1 MDSRPMIRA
10 VVVSWDRW
18 LAARQADALRG
29 AGYAVE
35 VCGGPQQ
42 EPCPVLGSLPCP
54 LVDRADVLVYD
65 AWAAGGSEAGRRL
78 VSEVRE
84 TYPDLP
90 VVLTSV
96 DPRLKWVASEG
107 PHRVI
112 PVPADASPADLL
124 AAVET
129 ALADQGMAV

>member
-1 MDSRPMIRA
+1 MTKV
-10 VVVSWDRW
+10 VVVSWDAW
-18 LAARQADALRG
+18 LVARYGDALRG

-35 VCGGPQQ
+35 VCGGPRQ

-65 AWAAGGSEAGRRL
+65 AWAAGDSEAGRRL
-78 VSEVRE
+78 VGEVRE

-96 DPRLKWVASEG
+96 DPRLDWVATEG
-107 PHRVI
+107 PSRVT
-112 PVPADASPADLL
+112 PLAADASPADLL
-124 AAVET
+124 AAVEA

>member
-1 MDSRPMIRA
+1 MIRA
-10 VVVSWDRW
+10 VVVSWDAW

-42 EPCPVLGSLPCP
+42 EPCPVLGSMPCP

-90 VVLTSV
+90 VVLMSV
-96 DPRLKWVASEG
+96 DPRLDWVTTEG
-107 PHRVI
+107 PDRVT
-112 PVPADASPADLL
+112 PLAADASASDRL
-124 AAVET
+124 AAVEA
-129 ALADQGMAV
+129 ALAEQGMAV

>member
-1 MDSRPMIRA
+1 MTTA
-10 VVVSWDRW
+10 VVVSWDAW
-18 LAARQADALRG
+18 LAGRDAETLRS

-35 VCGGPQQ
+35 VCGGPRQ

-65 AWAAGGSEAGRRL
+65 AWAAGDSEAAKQL
-78 VSEVRE
+78 VAEVRA

-96 DPRLKWVASEG
+96 DPRLDWIQTEG
-107 PHRVI
+107 PSRVT
-112 PVPADASPADLL
+112 PVAADATSADLL

-129 ALADQGMAV
+129 ALGDQGMAV

>member
-1 MDSRPMIRA
+1 MTRA
-10 VVVSWDRW
+10 VVVSWDAW
-18 LAARQADALRG
+18 LAARDAEALRS

-35 VCGGPQQ
+35 VCGGPRQ

-65 AWAAGGSEAGRRL
+65 AWAAGDSDAARQL
-78 VSEVRE
+78 IAEVRE

-96 DPRLKWVASEG
+96 DPRLDWIATEG
-107 PHRVI
+107 PTRVT
-112 PVPADASPADLL
+112 PVAADATAADLL

-129 ALADQGMAV
+129 ALGDQGMAV

>member
-1 MDSRPMIRA
+1 MTRA
-10 VVVSWDRW
+10 VVVSWDAW
-18 LAARQADALRG
+18 LAARDADTLRG
-29 AGYAVE
+29 AGYSVE
-35 VCGGPQQ
+35 TCGGPRQ

-65 AWAAGGSEAGRRL
+65 AWAAGDSEAAKQL
-78 VSEVRE
+78 VAEVRA

-96 DPRLKWVASEG
+96 DPRLDWVATEG
-107 PHRVI
+107 PSRVT
-112 PVPADASPADLL
+112 PVAADATAEDLL

-129 ALADQGMAV
+129 ALGDQGMAV

>member
-1 MDSRPMIRA
+1 MIKA
-10 VVVSWDRW
+10 VVVSWDAW
-18 LAARQADALRG
+18 LAAKQVDALRG

-54 LVDRADVLVYD
+54 LVDGADVLVYD
-65 AWAAGGSEAGRRL
+65 AWAAGGSAAGGRL
-78 VSEVRE
+78 IHEIRE

-96 DPRLKWVASEG
+96 DPRLDWVTTEG
-107 PHRVI
+107 PDRVT
-112 PVPADASPADLL
+112 PVAAGATAEELL
-124 AAVET
+124 AAVTT

>member
-1 MDSRPMIRA
+1 MTRA
-10 VVVSWDRW
+10 VVVSWDAW
-18 LAARQADALRG
+18 LAARDADTLRG
-29 AGYAVE
+29 AGYSVE
-35 VCGGPQQ
+35 TCGGPRQ

-65 AWAAGGSEAGRRL
+65 AWAAGDSEAAKQL
-78 VSEVRE
+78 VAEVRA

-96 DPRLKWVASEG
+96 DPRLDWIATEG
-107 PHRVI
+107 PSRVT
-112 PVPADASPADLL
+112 PVAADATAEDLL

-129 ALADQGMAV
+129 ALGDQGMAV

>member
-1 MDSRPMIRA
+1 MIRA
-10 VVVSWDRW
+10 VVVSWDVW

-29 AGYAVE
+29 AGYSVE

-42 EPCPVLGSLPCP
+42 EPCPVLGDLPCP

-65 AWAAGGSEAGRRL
+65 AWVAGGSDAGRRL
-78 VSEVRE
+78 IAEVRA

-90 VVLTSV
+90 IVLTSV
-96 DPRLKWVASEG
+96 DPRLDWVATEG
-107 PHRVI
+107 PSRVT
-112 PVPADASPADLL
+112 PLAADASAADLL
-124 AAVET
+124 AAVEA